1 MSFKSQLKL
10 GSRFFNSSERRKAFG
25 ESANQAAQNFRQ
37 SLKQKMI
44 DSVPAGR
51 VDIIG
56 EGSGFQTRFRRSR
69 RGQRPAIQTRRL
81 LNSIRAK
88 RTGDLSSEVT
98 VIAETDEGFNYGE
111 DLQQNLGRKILT
123 AEDEKEAEKDFNRR
137 STSALLGLL

>member
-1 MSFKSQLKL
+1 
-10 GSRFFNSSERRKAFG
+10 
-25 ESANQAAQNFRQ
+25 
-37 SLKQKMI
+37 MI